1 MNSVEPL
8 RVALAGA
15 GKMAMQH
22 LGALQ
27 ALEPDIHIVGVADP
41 SVEART
47 AMLEDLP
54 DAEGAASVSE
64 LFAKTEVDLVHVCT
78 PMEFHAQ
85 VATEA
90 IEGGCHV
97 YIEKPVT
104 PSAAELTPLL
114 NLARERGV
122 KVCAGHQVLF
132 ERPYRRLKELLPSI
146 GTPVHIESY
155 FSFRPV
161 RTSSGNQ
168 RPLSAAEQ
176 LVDVLPH
183 PTYLMLD
190 ALEASAPNES
200 TELRALEVSP
210 GGTVHALAGRGGLTA
225 SLVAS
230 LEARPVEHWLRIV
243 GTNGTLHADFVR
255 GSVQDL
261 LGPGTSGIDK
271 AFNPLRLSWQLGTRT
286 VGGLGRRILKRGGS
300 YPGLE
305 EIFRDFHAAI
315 RNDLASPTSE
325 EQIRGTVEICD
336 RVRSELQ
343 EEEEGASLS
352 QAGRNVD
359 PEILVTGGTGMLGRE
374 IVKALRAGEFGVRVI
389 SRRVPPVSKRIP
401 GVEYVAGD
409 LAKEPPAA
417 LFSGIQSV
425 IHCAAETSGGW
436 DAHQRNSIDAS
447 MCLLESAAAA
457 SVETF
462 VQVSSVAVLDS
473 SVRGPVT
480 DQTPLHPDPK
490 QLGPYA
496 WGKLESER
504 LVRER
509 ASDLGVRVKIV
520 RPVPLVDF
528 SDFSPPGRLGRR
540 LSNLFVAVGRP
551 GNPLVVADTASTARA
566 VAAAALRPSDTE
578 DVMNLVPR
586 VPPSRGDLVS
596 RLRSASPEV
605 SVIWLPGLLLHP
617 LSWSATLAQKLLRP
631 GRPAIRLSSA
641 FKGIEYE
648 PGPAAAWMEGDGP
661 VATRRTE
668 VSHAS

>member
-1 MNSVEPL
+1 M
-8 RVALAGA
+8 AGA

-22 LGALQ
+22 LRALQ
-27 ALEPDIHIVGVADP
+27 TLGSEIQVVGIADP
-41 SVEART
+41 SSEART
-47 AMLEDLP
+47 AMLEHVQ
-54 DAEGAASVSE
+54 DAEGAASIRE
-64 LFAKTEVDLVHVCT
+64 LIVKTQVDVVHVCT
-78 PMEFHAQ
+78 PMEYHAE

-90 IEGGCHV
+90 IENGCHV

-104 PSAAELTPLL
+104 PSTSELRPLL
-114 NLARERGV
+114 ELAREKGV

-132 ERPYRRLKELLPSI
+132 ERPYRRLRELLPSL

-190 ALEASAPNES
+190 ALEASAPDED
-200 TELRALEVSP
+200 TELRAIEVSP

-243 GTNGTLHADFVR
+243 GTNGTVHADFVR
-255 GSVQDL
+255 GSVQEL

-305 EIFRDFHAAI
+305 EIFRAFHEAI
-315 RNDLASPTSE
+315 REDLPSPTSE

-336 RVRSELQ
+336 RVRSQLR
-343 EEEEGASLS
+343 EESHHPSVSASD
-352 QAGRNVD
+352 QVVA
-359 PEILVTGGTGMLGRE
+359 PEVLVTGGTGLLGRE
-374 IVKALRAGEFGVRVI
+374 VVKVLRAGDLGVRVV
-389 SRRVPPVSKRIP
+389 SRRVPPTSQRVP

-409 LAKEPPAA
+409 LAKEPSAT
-417 LFSGIQSV
+417 LFSGIRSV

-436 DAHQRNSIDAS
+436 DEHQRNSIDAS
-447 MCLLESAAAA
+447 VSLLESAGAAG
-457 SVETF
+457 VETF

-473 SVRGPVT
+473 SSRGPVT
-480 DQTPLHPDPK
+480 DQAPLHPDPK

-520 RPVPLVDF
+520 RPVPLVDY

-566 VAAAALRPSDTE
+566 VVAAALRPSDTE

-596 RLRSASPEV
+596 RLRRASPEL
-605 SVIWLPGLLLHP
+605 SVIWLPGILLHP
-617 LSWSATLAQKLLRP
+617 LSWTATLAQKLLRP
-631 GRPAIRLSSA
+631 RRPAVRLASA
-641 FKGIEYE
+641 FKGIAYE
-648 PGPAAAWMEGDGP
+648 PGPAAEWMDGDGP
-661 VATRRTE
+661 VATRVTE